1 MEQERARTVR
11 NRLRDVQ
18 LHGSRPYIGILLSHG
33 HRQARL
39 NWQEHIVDGLDS
51 IGIKLCLQ
59 TNSNSVCNPW
69 MEGYSFGGELG
80 NSAQARL

>member
-33 HRQARL
+33 HRRARL

-59 TNSNSVCNPW
+59 IPIQFVIHGWKGTHL
-69 MEGYSFGGELG
+69 EGSWGTVHKLDC
-80 NSAQARL
+80 R